1 MPSPALE
8 KLLILQDRDTQR
20 AGLESQLAAV
30 PREVALAE
38 QKIAAEKAAIEAA
51 RNELKEFETKKK
63 LLETEIASAEQKV
76 AKYRGQQLEVRKNDE
91 YRALGAEIDTTQA
104 AIGVLEEDE
113 LKVMF
118 AIDEAKKKFATGEA
132 ERKQAIAGHEA
143 RIRLLREREGN
154 LRTELQAAQA
164 EVEVARLPVD
174 APLVRVYERLVRE
187 GLARPVCVPIR
198 DGKCNGCHMKVS
210 GQVESAAR
218 KGDEITNC
226 ESCRRM
232 VFWD

>member
-8 KLLILQDRDTQR
+8 KLLILQDRDTRR
-20 AGLESQLAAV
+20 AGLEAQLVAV

-38 QKIAAEKAAIEAA
+38 QKIVAEKAAIEAA
-51 RNELKEFETKKK
+51 RNELKEFESKKK
-63 LLETEIASAEQKV
+63 LLETEIASAEQKI

-91 YRALGAEIDTTQA
+91 YRALGTEIDTTQT

-118 AIDEAKKKFATGEA
+118 AIDEAKKKFATDEA
-132 ERKQAIAGHEA
+132 GRKQAIIGHEA
-143 RIRLLREREGN
+143 RIRTLHEREGS
-154 LRTELQAAQA
+154 LRIELQAAQA
-164 EVEVARLPVD
+164 EVATARVPVD

-198 DGKCNGCHMKVS
+198 DGKCSGCHMKVS

-218 KGDEITNC
+218 KGDEITSC

-232 VFWD
+232 VYWE

>member
-1 MPSPALE
+1 MPLISLE
-8 KLLILQDRDTQR
+8 KLLILQDRDTRR
-20 AGLESQLAAV
+20 AGVEAQLTSV

-38 QKIAAEKAAIEAA
+38 QKIAAEKTAIEAA
-51 RNELKEFETKKK
+51 RTELMEFESKKK

-91 YRALGAEIDTTQA
+91 YRALGTEIDTTQA
-104 AIGVLEEDE
+104 AIGGLEEDE

-118 AIDEAKKKFATGEA
+118 AIDEAKKKFAAGEV
-132 ERKQAIAGHEA
+132 ERKQAITVHET
-143 RIRLLREREGN
+143 RIRTLREREGN
-154 LRTELQAAQA
+154 LRIELKAAED
-164 EVEVARLPVD
+164 EVATARLPV
-174 APLVRVYERLVRE
+174 AEPLVRVYERLVRE

-198 DGKCNGCHMKVS
+198 DGKCSGCHMKVS

-218 KGDEITNC
+218 KGDEITKC

-232 VFWD
+232 VYWE

>member
-1 MPSPALE
+1 MPLISLE
-8 KLLILQDRDTQR
+8 KLLILQDRDTRR
-20 AGLESQLAAV
+20 AGVEAQLTSV

-38 QKIAAEKAAIEAA
+38 QKITAEKAAIEAA
-51 RNELKEFETKKK
+51 RTELMEFESKKK

-91 YRALGAEIDTTQA
+91 YRALGTEIDTTQA
-104 AIGVLEEDE
+104 AIGGLEEDE

-118 AIDEAKKKFATGEA
+118 AIDEAKKKFAAGEV
-132 ERKQAIAGHEA
+132 ERKQAITVHET
-143 RIRLLREREGN
+143 RIRTLREREGN
-154 LRTELQAAQA
+154 LRIELKAAED
-164 EVEVARLPVD
+164 EVATARLPV
-174 APLVRVYERLVRE
+174 AEPLVRVYERLVRE

-198 DGKCNGCHMKVS
+198 DGKCSGCHMKVS

-218 KGDEITNC
+218 KGDEITKC

-232 VFWD
+232 VYWE